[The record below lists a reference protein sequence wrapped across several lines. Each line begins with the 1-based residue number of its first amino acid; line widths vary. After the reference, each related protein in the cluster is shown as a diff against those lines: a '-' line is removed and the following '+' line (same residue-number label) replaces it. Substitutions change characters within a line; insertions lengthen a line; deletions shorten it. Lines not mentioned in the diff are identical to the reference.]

1 MKKFLPIIIIV
12 IAVAVIATIGFFSVK
27 IWKEKS
33 GEIGIGGKSLMEIAE
48 EQGEEIM
55 SKQEWIKGCKES
67 DPEAK
72 DACYAMGAFY
82 YRDASFCKNIKDA
95 ETRQECSQEKIEE
108 AYKELEEMGM
118 EEGYSGMTP
127 MMPGGISGFLPYI
140 PETEEESAGEEGESG
155 GFGGGGAG
163 ETEEIYEISEEG
175 QKEIEEALGKVSDEV
190 KVEISAFWLYNNYII
205 SNLSFEEGDPY
216 YQKWLNVINKM
227 DEILKKNNIS
237 DDVFNQ
243 ILIEVQENPVLW
255 ERSEERYHELLEKGL

>member
-108 AYKELEEMGM
+108 AYKELEEMGKELEKLTPEEREQMQKMM
-118 EEGYSGMTP
+118 EEGYSGMAP
-127 MMPGGISGFLPYI
+127 MMSGGMPGFLPYI
-140 PETEEESAGEEGESG
+140 PEVGEEGAGEEGETIENES
-155 GFGGGGAG
+155 
-163 ETEEIYEISEEG
+163 EQQREMPEQIQNTEE
-175 QKEIEEALGKVSDEV
+175 EIEEQCVEIMAHSLYLVYLVESGDRAEALAISDKIEKLMKEYNMTDEYYDEV
-190 KVEISAFWLYNNYII
+190 CNEKAQSLEFTEKLERRLQELGYE
-205 SNLSFEEGDPY
+205 SN
-216 YQKWLNVINKM
+216 
-227 DEILKKNNIS
+227 
-237 DDVFNQ
+237 
-243 ILIEVQENPVLW
+243 
-255 ERSEERYHELLEKGL
+255 